1 MNEFVASRQ
10 APCIC
15 CDCIAICLRSAVIIT
30 LAGVESMAR
39 QVHERRRPASAD
51 NPYRQLEQHSSQQI
65 SAVLDSW
72 RRIRDTGYALPFKAF
87 YQ

>member
-1 MNEFVASRQ
+1 M
-10 APCIC
+10 
-15 CDCIAICLRSAVIIT
+15 AV
-30 LAGVESMAR
+30 VESMAR

-65 SAVLDSW
+65 SAALDSW
-72 RRIRDTGYALPFKAF
+72 RRIRDTGYEPLFKAF